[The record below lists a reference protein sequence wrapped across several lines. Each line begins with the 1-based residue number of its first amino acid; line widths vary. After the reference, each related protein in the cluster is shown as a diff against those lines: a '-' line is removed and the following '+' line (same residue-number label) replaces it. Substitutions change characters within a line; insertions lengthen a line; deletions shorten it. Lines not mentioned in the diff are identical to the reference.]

1 MRRLSAPLLLLCACV
16 TSRATPRVNVSVD
29 DPERQLSALREAGT
43 SIGASRVVQT
53 GGAKGDLR
61 EVYRKAAPATVIV
74 RAGASYGSG
83 VVFDARGFVLTNHHV
98 IARAELVD
106 LKAKVQLQ
114 RGTISPQGVMV
125 LDERPMTAWVLKSDP
140 LLDLAVLKIA
150 DPPADLVAI
159 KLSKRDP
166 TPGEPVAA
174 LGHGGIGLLWAI
186 KDGEV
191 ASVGKL
197 ATHLASLVGTDCVVE
212 SDAAASA
219 ACRSVGASVEL
230 ERQRLEEKVPGLV
243 VQSSCQISPGDSGGP
258 LVNLAAELVG
268 VNAFLKT
275 DVRAGVATNFHV
287 HVAEVRRFLEAV
299 PSQPE
304 PRLPS
309 PWELVAS
316 GGSWSDSDG
325 DGKSDVYQSGSGA
338 RAAFIV
344 NTSQQPVP
352 PGFPTRMKPDAVL
365 GQVAGQWLG
374 WFDRDGDG
382 TFDRVVIAAANGG
395 VGKAL
400 AFDGRTPGAFLG
412 AATLTAPELLPSPR
426 WAALVKELAPL
437 LDPSALPEPPEPLV
451 GAKDFKA
458 RDLDGD
464 GRPDAVYARRGTG
477 SAVFI
482 DATAEVLNKAGDVE
496 AALRA
501 ATPALRVV
509 RQPGRWWIFIGATR
523 VLESTN
529 FVTVE
534 RAFLKTST
542 GALVDEPSLR
552 GTDWRAVA
560 LSSFTGLARE
570 RAGQALATFALYRP
584 DRPPA
589 TFPIFGAT
597 KGKISALSAP
607 GLPLAIVTATEFQ
620 ATTMGFALDGTQGQT
635 LATRTDWAQRGF
647 PGAGFLW
654 SSFEGVE
661 WFQYDTDADGL
672 IDAVV
677 LKRGNKLEG
686 RRITKE
692 GAIVEAAELAG
703 AAPLRPSLLRDPAR
717 ATRLRTLAL
726 EAFAPELI
734 EP

>member
-1 MRRLSAPLLLLCACV
+1 VRRLSAQLLLLCACV
-16 TSRATPRVNVSVD
+16 TSRGAPRTSSSGD
-29 DPERQLSALREAGT
+29 EPERQLSALREAGT
-43 SIGASRVVQT
+43 SIGASRVAQT

-83 VVFDARGFVLTNHHV
+83 VVFDTRGFVLTNHHV

-106 LKAKVQLQ
+106 LKARVQLQ
-114 RGTISPQGVMV
+114 RETISPQGVMV

-150 DPPADLVAI
+150 DPPADLVAV

-197 ATHLASLVGTDCVVE
+197 ATHLASLVGTDCVVDSNVE
-212 SDAAASA
+212 ASA

-258 LVNLAAELVG
+258 LVNLSAELVG

-275 DVRAGVATNFHV
+275 DPRAGVATNFHV

-299 PSQPE
+299 PEQPE

-309 PWELVAS
+309 AWDLVAS
-316 GGSWSDSDG
+316 GGAWADSDG
-325 DGKSDVYQSGSGA
+325 DGKDDVYQSGSGA

-352 PGFPTRMKPDAVL
+352 PGLPMRLRPDAVL
-365 GQVAGQWLG
+365 GQVDGQWIG
-374 WFDRDGDG
+374 WFDRDADG
-382 TFDRVVIAAANGG
+382 TFDRVVIAALRGG
-395 VGKAL
+395 IGKAL
-400 AFDGRTPGAFLG
+400 AFNGRTPGAFLG
-412 AATLTAPELLPSPR
+412 AASLTDPDLLPSPR
-426 WAALVKELAPL
+426 WAALARELAPVLDSSTL
-437 LDPSALPEPPEPLV
+437 LEPPEPLA

-464 GRPDAVYARRGTG
+464 GKPDAVFAQRGMG

-482 DATAEVLNKAGDVE
+482 DATAEVLSKTVAVE
-496 AALRA
+496 PSLRA

-509 RQPGRWWIFIGATR
+509 RQPGRWWIFLGATR
-523 VLESTN
+523 ILESTN

-534 RAFLKTST
+534 RAFLRSGS
-542 GALVDEPSLR
+542 GALVAEPALR
-552 GTDWRAVA
+552 GTDWRAVT

-570 RAGQALATFALYRP
+570 RAGQALATFTLYRP
-584 DRPPA
+584 DRPLA
-589 TFPIFGAT
+589 TFPVFGAA
-597 KGKISALSAP
+597 KGKISALSGP

-620 ATTMGFALDGTQGQT
+620 ATTMGFALDATTGPT

-661 WFQYDTDADGL
+661 WFQYDTDGDGQ
-672 IDAVV
+672 IDAVI
-677 LKRGNKLEG
+677 LKRGAVLEG
-686 RRITKE
+686 RRIMKD
-692 GAIVEAAELAG
+692 GSVVEAADLSKG
-703 AAPLRPSLLRDPAR
+703 APLQPALLKD
-717 ATRLRTLAL
+717 ATRSARLRALAL

>member
-1 MRRLSAPLLLLCACV
+1 MRRLAAPLVLLCACA
-16 TSRATPRVNVSVD
+16 TSRVTPSVASSAD
-29 DPERQLSALREAGT
+29 DSERQLSALREAGT
-43 SIGASRVVQT
+43 SFGTSRVAST
-53 GGAKGDLR
+53 SGAKGDLR

-74 RAGASYGSG
+74 RAGSSYGSG

-106 LKAKVQLQ
+106 LKARVQLQ
-114 RGTISPQGVMV
+114 RGTISAQGVMV
-125 LDERPMTAWVLKSDP
+125 LDERPLTAWVLKSDP

-212 SDAAASA
+212 SDAQASA
-219 ACRSVGASVEL
+219 ACKSAGASVEL

-258 LVNLAAELVG
+258 LVNLSAELVG

-275 DVRAGVATNFHV
+275 DARAGVATNFHV

-299 PSQPE
+299 PDQPE

-325 DGKSDVYQSGSGA
+325 DGRDDVYQSGTGV
-338 RAAFIV
+338 RAAFII
-344 NTSQQPVP
+344 NSSQQPVP
-352 PGFPTRMKPDAVL
+352 PGFPTRLKPDAVL
-365 GQVAGQWLG
+365 GQVDGQWIG
-374 WFDRDGDG
+374 WFDRDADG
-382 TFDRVVIAAANGG
+382 TFDRVVIAGLHGG
-395 VGKAL
+395 VGRAL
-400 AFDGRTPGAFLG
+400 AFNGRTPGAFLG
-412 AATLTAPELLPSPR
+412 AATLTDPELLPSSR
-426 WAALVKELAPL
+426 WAALVKELAPM
-437 LDPSALPEPPEPLV
+437 LDPSVLPEPPDPLA
-451 GAKDFKA
+451 GAKDFKT

-464 GRPDAVYARRGTG
+464 GKPDAVYARRGSG
-477 SAVFI
+477 SALFV
-482 DATAEVLNKAGDVE
+482 DATAEVLNKAGTVE
-496 AALRA
+496 AALRT

-529 FVTVE
+529 FITVQ
-534 RAFLKTST
+534 RAFLRSGA
-542 GALVDEPSLR
+542 GALVDEPTLR

-560 LSSFTGLARE
+560 VSSFTGLARE
-570 RAGQALATFALYRP
+570 RAGQALATYALYRP

-589 TFPIFGAT
+589 TFPIFGAIRPKVT
-597 KGKISALSAP
+597 ALSGP
-607 GLPLAIVTATEFQ
+607 GLPLAIVTATELQ
-620 ATTMGFALDGTQGQT
+620 ATTMAFALDGKAGETI
-635 LATRTDWAQRGF
+635 ATRTEWAQRGF

-661 WFQYDTDADGL
+661 WFQYDTDDDGQ

-677 LKRGNKLEG
+677 VKRGRALEG

-692 GAIVEAAELAG
+692 GTIVDAAELAKG
-703 AAPLRPSLLRDPAR
+703 VPLRPALLRDPAR
-717 ATRLRTLAL
+717 AARLRSLAV